1 MPPRQKSAQPFPPL
15 RRQTR
20 QAPSL
25 RAPALPA
32 AALLAAAFIAA
43 AILPGCRERGATL
56 HDGYY
61 SSEAMSFDRE
71 GWKDYLTIYVNNGQI
86 TIVEYDARNLSGFR
100 RSWDM
105 DRMLAW
111 NSTHGVR
118 PSRYLLSYQNA
129 LLTLQDPRR
138 IQPLPGGRNMYEAFT
153 ALAEAAIARAR
164 AGDGQVAFVRL
175 LEKRHPGEL

>member
-1 MPPRQKSAQPFPPL
+1 MTTTSDAAGLSGP
-15 RRQTR
+15 
-20 QAPSL
+20 
-25 RAPALPA
+25 APARAAAA
-32 AALLAAAFIAA
+32 AALAAAALALAFAG
-43 AILPGCRERGATL
+43 GCRERTTSL

-61 SSEAMSFDRE
+61 SSESMSYDQE

-111 NSTHGVR
+111 NSSHGVR
-118 PSRYLLSYQNA
+118 PTRYLLSYQNA

-138 IQPLPGGRNMYEAFT
+138 IQPLPGGRNMYETFT
-153 ALAEAAIARAR
+153 SLAEAAIARSR
-164 AGDGQVAFVRL
+164 SGDNQVAFVRL
-175 LEKRHPGEL
+175 QQKRYPGEL

>member
-1 MPPRQKSAQPFPPL
+1 
-15 RRQTR
+15 
-20 QAPSL
+20 
-25 RAPALPA
+25 
-32 AALLAAAFIAA
+32 
-43 AILPGCRERGATL
+43 
-56 HDGYY
+56 
-61 SSEAMSFDRE
+61 MSFDQE

-138 IQPLPGGRNMYEAFT
+138 IQPLPGGRNMYESFT
-153 ALAEAAIARAR
+153 ALAEAAIGRSR
-164 AGDGQVAFVRL
+164 SGESQVAFVRL
-175 LEKRHPGEL
+175 QEKRHPGEL